1 MLAEMKI
8 RNAYMKHF
16 KPFGMRR
23 LRVSGFSLVELLVGL
38 AILGVLLALAAPSL
52 ADFINRRRVEA
63 VAAELATDLA
73 YARTEAAVRSEQVYV
88 RFLSDDNLTCYSISY
103 WSGMGICDCR
113 REAGTSCGSDLSS
126 AYELKINQLRR
137 SLGVTMTPSQAVNP
151 FGFYGNQLRS
161 SDPNFYVTVEGTRGA
176 RPKLLVMT
184 NAAGRVLT
192 CSPSGSGNI
201 PGYQTCPANIQ

>member
-1 MLAEMKI
+1 MKI
-8 RNAYMKHF
+8 RNAYTKHF
-16 KPFGMRR
+16 KPFAMRR

-88 RFLSDDNLTCYSISY
+88 RFRSDDNLTCYSISY
-103 WSGMGICDCR
+103 WSGIGMCDCL
-113 REAGTSCGSDLSS
+113 REAGTSCGSGLSS

-137 SLGVTMTPSQAVNP
+137 SLGVTMTPSQAENP
-151 FGFYGNQLRS
+151 FGFSGTQLRS
-161 SDPNFYVTVEGTRGA
+161 SDPNFYVTVAGSRGA
-176 RPKLLVMT
+176 TLLVKT

-201 PGYQTCPANIQ
+201 PGYQTCPANSQ